1 MNPFELRG
9 PEFLL
14 FYFCFGLAVII
25 AIVVL
30 RRRAESGDAPRI
42 DLGDPY
48 LIAYLRGGE
57 DEALRLA
64 VISLVD
70 RGVLAMDGKFIRR
83 ADHVTSGMVK
93 YPIEHEALKKFDA
106 TGEEASVFEAASVLA
121 DDSLKS
127 ALQPYRDILE
137 RAGLMPDANVRRD
150 RRMRLLLALMALGVV
165 GVIKIQIGL
174 SLGKPVALLV
184 VMMIAA
190 MVIAAAFS
198 FPRLTALGKATL
210 EDITNLYSGLRTR
223 VNSFSPGGGSAELA
237 MFAAVFGVAAL
248 AGTPFA
254 YAEDLFRRTTSS
266 SFWGTSASSSCGT
279 STCSSASSFC
289 GTSTCSS
296 GGSSDG
302 GSSCGGSS
310 DGGGGCGGGGCGG
323 CGSS

>member
-1 MNPFELRG
+1 MNPFDLRG

-14 FYFCFGLAVII
+14 FYFCFSLAVII

-83 ADHVTSGMVK
+83 ADHVTSSMVK
-93 YPIEHEALKKFDA
+93 YPFEYEALKKFDA
-106 TGEEASVFEAASVLA
+106 TGEEASVFEAASVLG
-121 DDSLKS
+121 DNSLKS
-127 ALQPYRDILE
+127 ALQPYRNRLE

-174 SLGKPVALLV
+174 SLGKPVSLLV

-190 MVIAAAFS
+190 MIIAAAFS

-223 VNSFSPGGGSAELA
+223 INSFSPGGASAELA

-266 SFWGTSASSSCGT
+266 WFGGTSASSSCGT
-279 STCSSASSFC
+279 SA
-289 GTSTCSS
+289 CSS

-310 DGGGGCGGGGCGG
+310 DGGSGCGGGGCGG

>member
-93 YPIEHEALKKFDA
+93 YPIEYEALRKFDA
-106 TGEEASVFEAASVLA
+106 TGEEASVFEAASVLE
-121 DDSLKS
+121 DHSLKS
-127 ALQPYRDILE
+127 ALQPYRDKLE

-184 VMMIAA
+184 VMMISA

-223 VNSFSPGGGSAELA
+223 INSFSPGGASAELA

-254 YAEDLFRRTTSS
+254 YEEDLFRRTTSS

-279 STCSSASSFC
+279 SACSSGGSSD
-289 GTSTCSS
+289 GGSS
-296 GGSSDG
+296 CGGSSDG

>member
-1 MNPFELRG
+1 MNPFDLRG

-14 FYFCFGLAVII
+14 FYFCFSLAVII
-25 AIVVL
+25 AIIVI

-42 DLGDPY
+42 DLSDPY

-93 YPIEHEALKKFDA
+93 YPIEYETLKKFGA
-106 TGEEASVFEAASVLA
+106 TGGEESVFEGASVLGDA
-121 DDSLKS
+121 GLKS
-127 ALQPYRDILE
+127 ALQPYRAKLE
-137 RAGLMPDANVRRD
+137 RAGRIPDANVRRD
-150 RRMRLLLALMALGVV
+150 RRMRLLMALMTLGVG

-174 SLGKPVALLV
+174 SLGKPVAFLV
-184 VMMIAA
+184 MMMIAA

-198 FPRLTALGKATL
+198 FPRLTALGEATL

-223 VNSFSPGGGSAELA
+223 INSFSPGGGSGELA

-248 AGTPFA
+248 AETPFA
-254 YAEDLFRRTTSS
+254 HSEDLFRRTTSN
-266 SFWGTSASSSCGT
+266 WYGGTSASSSCGT
-279 STCSSASSFC
+279 SACSSGGSS
-289 GTSTCSS
+289 GGSS
-296 GGSSDG
+296 CGGSSDG

-310 DGGGGCGGGGCGG
+310 GGSSCGG
-323 CGSS
+323 SSG

>member
-25 AIVVL
+25 AIIVL

-70 RGVLAMDGKFIRR
+70 RGALAMDGKFIRR
-83 ADHVTSGMVK
+83 ADHATSGMVK
-93 YPIEHEALKKFDA
+93 YPIEYEALKKFDS
-106 TGEEASVFEAASVLA
+106 TGEEASVFEGASVLGDA
-121 DDSLKS
+121 GLKS
-127 ALQPYRDILE
+127 ALQPYRDKLE

-223 VNSFSPGGGSAELA
+223 INSFSPGGGSAELA

-266 SFWGTSASSSCGT
+266 WSWGTSASSSCGT
-279 STCSSASSFC
+279 SS
-289 GTSTCSS
+289 CSS